1 VEEQE
6 EERNVN
12 AFGRQAVSV
21 SAAIAFQQAVPFE
34 FAQIIAELVQSVCFR
49 GKLEGDDDGLVNLF
63 GGPAPDGSAV
73 MQENLQK
80 ADDPQVMDFDAG
92 ITD

>member
-1 VEEQE
+1 M
-6 EERNVN
+6 
-12 AFGRQAVSV
+12 
-21 SAAIAFQQAVPFE
+21 PFE

-49 GKLEGDDDGLVNLF
+49 GKLERGDDGLVNLF

-80 ADDPQVMDFDAG
+80 ADDPQVMDLDAG